1 MDRTVAP
8 YASCGVIHRAGCY
21 VTVNM
26 SDRGTIATFVALTLL
41 SAGLV
46 AMAFFLP

>member
-1 MDRTVAP
+1 VIQRAP
-8 YASCGVIHRAGCY
+8 PY

-26 SDRGTIATFVALTLL
+26 SDRGTIATFVALIVL

-46 AMAFFLP
+46 AMAFLLP